1 MNRFADNLTDIG
13 DIVRSDM
20 KNGSVT
26 VAIGDAA
33 KGTGVDAGALM
44 FGPDGFIGRPND
56 ADGDGAATAFY
67 FFSGNRKVV
76 LGTTDRRFAS
86 KAGALKPGDRA
97 IVSSGAA
104 RFFLKNEDDLIV
116 IYTEHGTT
124 PNATSMVGSFNGS
137 TGEIVLSVGLTQ
149 IVISSTKIS
158 LIVNGGPSL
167 VLDGTVPGASSIA
180 MTGSTVNVDGGFVT
194 LGLNSDGS
202 RPVVLGQENVI
213 IGPLGVL
220 GLPSPKV
227 LAASH

>member
-13 DIVRSDM
+13 DIVRSEI

-33 KGTGVDAGALM
+33 KGTGVEAGALI

-56 ADGDGAATAFY
+56 ADGDGAAAALY
-67 FFSGNRKVV
+67 MISGNRKVV
-76 LGTTDRRFAS
+76 LGTADRRFAAQ
-86 KAGALKPGDRA
+86 AGALKPGDRA

-104 RFFLKNEDDLIV
+104 RFILKNEDDLV
-116 IYTEHGTT
+116 VLYTEDQTSGT
-124 PNATSMVGSFNGS
+124 SIIGSFNGS
-137 TGEIVLSVGLTQ
+137 TGEIILSVGLTQ
-149 IVISSTKIS
+149 LVITSTKIS

-194 LGLNSDGS
+194 LGLNSDGT
-202 RPVVLGQENVI
+202 RPVKFAVENVI
-213 IGPLGVL
+213 IGSLGVL

-227 LAASH
+227 LAASF

>member
-13 DIVRSDM
+13 DIVRSEM

-33 KGTGVDAGALM
+33 KGTGVEAGALM

-97 IVSSGAA
+97 IVSSGEA
-104 RFFLKNEDDLIV
+104 RILLKNEDDLIA
-116 IYTEHGTT
+116 IYSVKQSNG
-124 PNATSMVGSFNGS
+124 TSMGIFVDGSAGA
-137 TGEIVLSVGLTQ
+137 IILSVGLTQ
-149 IVISSTKIS
+149 IRIEEGKIS
-158 LIVNGGPSL
+158 HIVNGGPSIIA
-167 VLDGTVPGASSIA
+167 DGTVPGASSIQ
-180 MTGSTVNVDGGFVT
+180 MTASTVNVDGGFVT
-194 LGLNSDGS
+194 LGLNSDGT
-202 RPVVLGQENVI
+202 RPVKFAVENVI
-213 IGPLGVL
+213 IGALGVL
-220 GLPSPKV
+220 GIPSPKV
-227 LAASH
+227 LAASF